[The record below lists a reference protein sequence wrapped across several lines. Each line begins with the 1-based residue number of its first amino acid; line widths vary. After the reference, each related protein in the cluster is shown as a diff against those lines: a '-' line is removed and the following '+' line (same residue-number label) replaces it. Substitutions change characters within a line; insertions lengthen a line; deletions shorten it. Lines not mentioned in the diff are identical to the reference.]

1 MTSASPSPVRVLTP
15 ELGDANLRASRP
27 QLRTS
32 FDATSPVLPVTTIFV
47 LHLSL
52 FSRGSW
58 PRRCLDAVPTLDNR
72 THAPLTVSAMVV
84 EYRLNGVHYRLTGA
98 RTTLETSVIVLDC
111 LPIAPRSGLP
121 AVSPVAVQAGASPSR
136 ITSLRRRVDV

>member
-58 PRRCLDAVPTLDNR
+58 PRRCLDALPTLDNR
-72 THAPLTVSAMVV
+72 THAPLTVSPMVV
-84 EYRLNGVHYRLTGA
+84 ECRLNGVHYRLTGA
-98 RTTLETSVIVLDC
+98 RTRLDPSGVVWVVGTDQRDGGSSVKTWTGSDWM
-111 LPIAPRSGLP
+111 
-121 AVSPVAVQAGASPSR
+121 
-136 ITSLRRRVDV
+136 